1 MALDLSNKQTEY
13 IRNRAA
19 LRNKDYKYGGRRRRY
34 EVLQSQL
41 RLARHGVVLDK
52 PGAVGIYMS
61 GSAQFITWGQRKQTQ
76 IMLSKTPSGKI
87 ILQYRENIPKSLV
100 DIAVAVKPDVVV
112 PLKKLPRVCDEKG
125 KALAGVSKPSWLK
138 IKRPAHSKSVQKAK
152 LYEQFV
158 RSQQMQ
164 DYVFSATNW
173 DRGMI
178 AEIPYFRTR

>member
-1 MALDLSNKQTEY
+1 
-13 IRNRAA
+13 
-19 LRNKDYKYGGRRRRY
+19 
-34 EVLQSQL
+34 
-41 RLARHGVVLDK
+41 
-52 PGAVGIYMS
+52 
-61 GSAQFITWGQRKQTQ
+61 
-76 IMLSKTPSGKI
+76 
-87 ILQYRENIPKSLV
+87 
-100 DIAVAVKPDVVV
+100 
-112 PLKKLPRVCDEKG
+112 VCDEKG

>member
-19 LRNKDYKYGGRRRRY
+19 LRNKDYKYGGKRRRY

-76 IMLSKTPSGKI
+76 IMLSKTPSGKV

-100 DIAVAVKPDVVV
+100 DIAVAVTPDVVV
-112 PLKKLPRVCDEKG
+112 PLKNYQECVTK
-125 KALAGVSKPSWLK
+125 
-138 IKRPAHSKSVQKAK
+138 KAK
-152 LYEQFV
+152 HLLACQ
-158 RSQQMQ
+158 
-164 DYVFSATNW
+164 NPH
-173 DRGMI
+173 G
-178 AEIPYFRTR
+178 